1 MKKTILL
8 LAAVC
13 LTFATQA
20 EETYKVLKINKG
32 TDVVYEIKLAEFDS
46 LTFGTRQVT
55 PITANEVSFNMV
67 FVQGGTFT
75 MGSTDKDKLAGN
87 DEKPQHQVTVSDFY
101 IGETVV
107 TQALW
112 YAVMGQKPTEEG
124 SQWSTTYGLGD
135 NYPAYFISWDDCQE
149 FITQLNTLT
158 GKTFRM
164 PTEAE
169 WEYAARGG
177 NKSQGYLYSGSNE
190 LGDVAWYSDNYD
202 SETNPNAYG
211 LQEVAKKAPNELG
224 IYDMS
229 GNIWEWCSDWYSA
242 TYYTEEAQ
250 TNPTGPET
258 GDGCVFRGGCARNVP
273 KNCRVSDREW
283 TSKTDRT
290 PITGIRIVLVP

>member
-32 TDVVYEIKLAEFDS
+32 TDVLYEIKLADFDS
-46 LTFGTRQVT
+46 LTFETRQLT
-55 PITANEVSFNMV
+55 LITANEVSFNMV

-75 MGSTDKDKLAGN
+75 MGSTDTDKLAGN

-112 YAVMGQKPTEEG
+112 YAVMGQKPTAEG
-124 SQWSTTYGLGD
+124 SQWSEEFGLGD
-135 NYPAYFISWDDCQE
+135 NYPAYFISWNDCQA
-149 FITQLNTLT
+149 FIDSLNKLT

-177 NKSQGYLYSGSNE
+177 NKSQGYLFSGSNE
-190 LGDVAWYSDNYD
+190 LDDVAWHAGNIG
-202 SETNPNAYG
+202 ENPTTYYG
-211 LQEVAKKAPNELG
+211 LHEVGTRVANELG
-224 IYDMS
+224 LYDMS
-229 GNIWEWCSDWYSA
+229 GNVWEWCSDWDSK

-258 GDGCVFRGGCARNVP
+258 GTQRAMRGGCSGNGEQ
-273 KNCRVSDREW
+273 NCRVSERMRNYPAEPAAVIGL
-283 TSKTDRT
+283 RLA
-290 PITGIRIVLVP
+290 LVP